1 MISVIAPN
9 LNEMISVI
17 APNLNEANNLL
28 MFLSS
33 LYHQTLKDFEVIVV
47 DGGST
52 DGSLIL
58 LMRFRWVLKQRNVSL
73 KVFLNRT
80 RNLGFIRN
88 FGAKRAKGDIL
99 FHCNTDNY
107 LEPKLLQKIDEYYK
121 EHKELA
127 SLSGRVYP
135 LGTSIIAH
143 LGYQLFDLLRFLFTC
158 APMPIKKY
166 RPSGNFMSI
175 RANVF
180 RDVGGYPEVTVNED
194 GLLGQKL
201 DPYAVRNHKSV
212 VFNLNLYVG
221 HKVKKFEEMG
231 GVQALLFYFYTLA
244 NFAPMLKPLL
254 EPIRRNA
261 SLVFEGKSLERLSL
275 RMLLKQFWDWV

>member
-9 LNEMISVI
+9 LNEV
-17 APNLNEANNLL
+17 NNLL
-28 MFLSS
+28 TFLGS
-33 LYHQTLKDFEVIVV
+33 LHHQTLKNFEVIVV
-47 DGGST
+47 DGGSN

-58 LMRFRWVLKQRNVSL
+58 LMEFQEILRQRNVSL

-88 FGAKRAKGDIL
+88 LGAKHAKGDVL

-107 LEPKLLQKIDEYYK
+107 LEPQLLQKINEYYK
-121 EHKELA
+121 DHKEVA

-201 DPYAVRNHKSV
+201 DPYAKRNHKSV

-221 HKVKKFEEMG
+221 HHVKKFESMG
-231 GVQALLFYFYTLA
+231 GIQALLFYFYTLT

-261 SLVFEGKSLERLSL
+261 SMVFQGRVPERLSL
-275 RMLLKQFWDWV
+275 KMLLVNFWSWL